1 MSKAVQFS
9 QEVQEFDVTCDN
21 RCSTAEKLRLWNTFG
36 DYMRRNG
43 LCNDDT
49 VEELLNDAVVV
60 MAIKKAA
67 RQRYYMQKKASH
79 KSRR

>member
-1 MSKAVQFS
+1 MGKAVQFS
-9 QEVQEFDVTCDN
+9 QDVQEFDVTCDN
-21 RCSTAEKLRLWNTFG
+21 RCSNAEKFKLWNTFG
-36 DYMRRNG
+36 DYMRQNG
-43 LCNDDT
+43 LCSDDT

-67 RQRYYMQKKASH
+67 RQRYYMQKHASH

>member
-1 MSKAVQFS
+1 
-9 QEVQEFDVTCDN
+9 
-21 RCSTAEKLRLWNTFG
+21 
-36 DYMRRNG
+36 MRQNG
-43 LCNDDT
+43 LCSDDT

-67 RQRYYMQKKASH
+67 RQRYYMQKQASH